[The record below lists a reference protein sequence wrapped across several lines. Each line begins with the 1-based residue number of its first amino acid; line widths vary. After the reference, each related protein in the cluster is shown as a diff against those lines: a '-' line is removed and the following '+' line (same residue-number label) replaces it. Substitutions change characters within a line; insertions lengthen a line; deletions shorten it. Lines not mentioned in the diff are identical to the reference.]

1 MSRNPSQ
8 RFLDNQRRCLARH
21 DFDGF
26 KAQHHVHTA
35 TDQVDM
41 GWRVILHVTECG
53 ICREIGI

>member
-41 GWRVILHVTECG
+41 GWRVILLT
-53 ICREIGI
+53 